1 MQFINVVSIAD
12 DEHSVEVLSND
23 RIKYSLTDKTS
34 RRTAV
39 VSAVKIEAY
48 WFIIDNGVLTDQV
61 LPPDFS
67 MIADYCL
74 AKYIETD
81 GQKADKLCKE
91 ISKITSQPLDLD
103 KERQTNSFAGRA
115 WK

>member
-1 MQFINVVSIAD
+1 MQFINVVSIAN

-23 RIKYSLTDKTS
+23 RIKYSLTDKIS

-39 VSAVKIEAY
+39 VSAVKISTY
-48 WFIIDNGVLTDQV
+48 WFIVHNGVMTDQV
-61 LPPDFS
+61 LPPEFS

-74 AKYIETD
+74 TKYIETD
-81 GQKADKLCKE
+81 GEYADKLCKE

-103 KERQTNSFAGRA
+103 KERQTNSFSGRA